1 MVEEKFMENIGKHNY
16 HSHTYR
22 CGHAAKVPDKDY
34 IEKAIK
40 DDFTQYG
47 ISDHI
52 PVHPIFYGDSIM
64 RMHDNDVDDYLES
77 IAKLKRI
84 YSSDIKVYSAFEAEY
99 DEIIEA
105 YLCQLRNRCDYMLLG
120 QHYILNKNIRRSG
133 DYPIEY
139 AKKVCTAIESGIFD
153 IVAHPDIFM
162 KYFYDITDERTKKL
176 FLKNALL
183 AAKMI
188 CEKALG
194 YGIPLEINLG
204 DVGDLDKN
212 IIIKDLIRYPNDLF
226 WDVAKEMG
234 NAVVVGIDAHS
245 PMQIDLREL
254 YLERIGRR
262 INLQKLAFVTDDFCP
277 VSNRKNNMKLSSAYD
292 KTEEQLTSVESRLVA
307 SYIDD
312 YLLEE
317 NDGDLKSYMA
327 RRITPPANKYSSSI
341 PLPKLTENYQKE
353 LLNVVNQSIDE
364 NAKSKENIK
373 EVIVSDIDNYYGA
386 KQKKLKKIK

>member
-139 AKKVCTAIESGIFD
+139 AKKVCTAIGLWNT
-153 IVAHPDIFM
+153 V
-162 KYFYDITDERTKKL
+162 R
-176 FLKNALL
+176 
-183 AAKMI
+183 
-188 CEKALG
+188 
-194 YGIPLEINLG
+194 
-204 DVGDLDKN
+204 
-212 IIIKDLIRYPNDLF
+212 
-226 WDVAKEMG
+226 
-234 NAVVVGIDAHS
+234 
-245 PMQIDLREL
+245 
-254 YLERIGRR
+254 
-262 INLQKLAFVTDDFCP
+262 
-277 VSNRKNNMKLSSAYD
+277 
-292 KTEEQLTSVESRLVA
+292 
-307 SYIDD
+307 
-312 YLLEE
+312 
-317 NDGDLKSYMA
+317 
-327 RRITPPANKYSSSI
+327 
-341 PLPKLTENYQKE
+341 
-353 LLNVVNQSIDE
+353 NQFR
-364 NAKSKENIK
+364 
-373 EVIVSDIDNYYGA
+373 
-386 KQKKLKKIK
+386 